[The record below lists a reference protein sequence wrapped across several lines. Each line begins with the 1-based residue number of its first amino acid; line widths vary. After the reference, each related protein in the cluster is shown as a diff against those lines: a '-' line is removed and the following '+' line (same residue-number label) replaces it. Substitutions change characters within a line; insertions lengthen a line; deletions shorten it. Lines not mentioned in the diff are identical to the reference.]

1 MDPWH
6 FSACIELGILRVIGR
21 GSSLRALLYL
31 SYYLVVSVHSKCK
44 RRLGSCQQREIF
56 QTLTRFVTSMRSVP
70 KTQLDGERMTNSDHA
85 SLRLQESTDLSKCKL
100 APPPKKHFISPTN
113 SKVTS
118 TIPSR
123 ARNATRD
130 ALCTEAGRRVPPHHW
145 AVYDFIR
152 AIPAGKVSTYKDICS
167 TPGSGSP
174 RHHVQSFR
182 RGLQRRVG
190 VVRVITRQCR

>member
-21 GSSLRALLYL
+21 GGSLRALLYL

-44 RRLGSCQQREIF
+44 RRLDSCQQRERF

-123 ARNATRD
+123 A
-130 ALCTEAGRRVPPHHW
+130 L
-145 AVYDFIR
+145 
-152 AIPAGKVSTYKDICS
+152 
-167 TPGSGSP
+167 
-174 RHHVQSFR
+174 R
-182 RGLQRRVG
+182 RGRQARPTAPLGRLRLHTRNPRWESIYLQGHMQR
-190 VVRVITRQCR
+190 TRQRFTALRGRHSA

>member
-21 GSSLRALLYL
+21 GGSLRAPLYL

-123 ARNATRD
+123 A
-130 ALCTEAGRRVPPHHW
+130 L
-145 AVYDFIR
+145 
-152 AIPAGKVSTYKDICS
+152 
-167 TPGSGSP
+167 
-174 RHHVQSFR
+174 R
-182 RGLQRRVG
+182 RGRQARPTAPLGRLRLHTRNPRWESLQGHMQR
-190 VVRVITRQCR
+190 TRQRFTALRGRHSA